1 MDTVTEA
8 GGVKPPV
15 VRRVR
20 LTDYDTSNLVDLP
33 SLKFEDNG
41 RWREHA
47 QCKGQPD
54 LTPIFFTENAQ
65 RNNTRAMMVEKAQ
78 VVCAQCTVR
87 KECFNFAKQN
97 DMRNGVW
104 GGVDFFIST
113 NSPRKYPFP
122 DSVD

>member
-1 MDTVTEA
+1 MDAVTKA

-20 LTDYDTSNLVDLP
+20 LTDYDTQNFIDLP

-47 QCKGQPD
+47 QCKGQSFM
-54 LTPIFFTENAQ
+54 TPIFFTENAG
-65 RNNTRAMMVEKAQ
+65 RNNTRAMMIAQ
-78 VVCAQCTVR
+78 AQELCSQCTVR

-104 GGVDFFIST
+104 GGVDFFVSSNT
-113 NSPRKYPFP
+113 HRRDPLP

>member
-1 MDTVTEA
+1 MDAVTKA

-20 LTDYDTSNLVDLP
+20 LTDMDTSNFIDLP
-33 SLKFEDNG
+33 SLKFEDDG
-41 RWREHA
+41 RWRDKAE
-47 QCKGQPD
+47 CRGQSFM
-54 LTPIFFTENAQ
+54 TPIFFTENAR
-65 RNNTRAMMVEKAQ
+65 RNNTRAMMIAQ
-78 VVCAQCTVR
+78 AQELCSRCAVR

-104 GGVDFFIST
+104 GGVDFFVSSNT
-113 NSPRKYPFP
+113 HRRDPLP